1 MTTQTVGAFL
11 KVKLSNLAVWII
23 ESLGKENI
31 NMDLEQFVNRRSEVE
46 ITFFADILSSNS
58 AKVVHRDWAGLV
70 GILSTDATIPSDV
83 SATFIDLLQLVRSR
97 PELHDNSTS
106 MTSARDPLDLAGL
119 DPGII
124 SKTIDDKKGGK
135 SKVPT
140 ELEVKKEERLASKE
154 SRMAKGLSNP
164 IPPAGKGGQMA
175 PEAGPP
181 PEVYDKSYLLDRLG
195 AYRERFP
202 HLKKRNNVTA
212 KSG

>member
-70 GILSTDATIPSDV
+70 GILSTDETIPSDV

-97 PELHDNSTS
+97 PELHDKFWRYMELFRDVVNNS
-106 MTSARDPLDLAGL
+106 D
-119 DPGII
+119 
-124 SKTIDDKKGGK
+124 TI
-135 SKVPT
+135 
-140 ELEVKKEERLASKE
+140 
-154 SRMAKGLSNP
+154 
-164 IPPAGKGGQMA
+164 
-175 PEAGPP
+175 
-181 PEVYDKSYLLDRLG
+181 
-195 AYRERFP
+195 
-202 HLKKRNNVTA
+202 VT
-212 KSG
+212 

>member
-70 GILSTDATIPSDV
+70 GILSTDETIPSDV

-97 PELHDNSTS
+97 PELHDKFWRYMELFRDVVNNSDTIV
-106 MTSARDPLDLAGL
+106 A
-119 DPGII
+119 PG
-124 SKTIDDKKGGK
+124 
-135 SKVPT
+135 
-140 ELEVKKEERLASKE
+140 
-154 SRMAKGLSNP
+154 
-164 IPPAGKGGQMA
+164 
-175 PEAGPP
+175 
-181 PEVYDKSYLLDRLG
+181 
-195 AYRERFP
+195 
-202 HLKKRNNVTA
+202 
-212 KSG
+212 

>member
-11 KVKLSNLAVWII
+11 KAKLSNLAVWVI

-97 PELHDNSTS
+97 PELHDKFWRYMELFRDVVNNS
-106 MTSARDPLDLAGL
+106 D
-119 DPGII
+119 
-124 SKTIDDKKGGK
+124 TIVAQG
-135 SKVPT
+135 
-140 ELEVKKEERLASKE
+140 
-154 SRMAKGLSNP
+154 
-164 IPPAGKGGQMA
+164 
-175 PEAGPP
+175 
-181 PEVYDKSYLLDRLG
+181 
-195 AYRERFP
+195 
-202 HLKKRNNVTA
+202 
-212 KSG
+212 

>member
-1 MTTQTVGAFL
+1 MTQTVGAFL

-97 PELHDNSTS
+97 PELHDKFWRYMELFRDVVNNSDTIV
-106 MTSARDPLDLAGL
+106 A
-119 DPGII
+119 PG
-124 SKTIDDKKGGK
+124 
-135 SKVPT
+135 
-140 ELEVKKEERLASKE
+140 
-154 SRMAKGLSNP
+154 
-164 IPPAGKGGQMA
+164 
-175 PEAGPP
+175 
-181 PEVYDKSYLLDRLG
+181 
-195 AYRERFP
+195 
-202 HLKKRNNVTA
+202 
-212 KSG
+212 

>member
-1 MTTQTVGAFL
+1 
-11 KVKLSNLAVWII
+11 
-23 ESLGKENI
+23 
-31 NMDLEQFVNRRSEVE
+31 
-46 ITFFADILSSNS
+46 
-58 AKVVHRDWAGLV
+58 
-70 GILSTDATIPSDV
+70 
-83 SATFIDLLQLVRSR
+83 
-97 PELHDNSTS
+97 

-119 DPGII
+119 DPGNI

-212 KSG
+212 KSGVEDILDELHTTVKFNWDQSKTAAWAALCCTALWSASSRSLVTCGTQWVCGSLASVRSPRTT

>member
-97 PELHDNSTS
+97 PELHDKFWRYMELFRDVVNNS
-106 MTSARDPLDLAGL
+106 D
-119 DPGII
+119 
-124 SKTIDDKKGGK
+124 TI
-135 SKVPT
+135 V
-140 ELEVKKEERLASKE
+140 A
-154 SRMAKGLSNP
+154 
-164 IPPAGKGGQMA
+164 PA
-175 PEAGPP
+175 
-181 PEVYDKSYLLDRLG
+181 
-195 AYRERFP
+195 
-202 HLKKRNNVTA
+202 
-212 KSG
+212 

>member
-97 PELHDNSTS
+97 PELHDKFWRYMELFRDVVNNS
-106 MTSARDPLDLAGL
+106 D
-119 DPGII
+119 
-124 SKTIDDKKGGK
+124 TIVAQG
-135 SKVPT
+135 
-140 ELEVKKEERLASKE
+140 
-154 SRMAKGLSNP
+154 
-164 IPPAGKGGQMA
+164 
-175 PEAGPP
+175 
-181 PEVYDKSYLLDRLG
+181 
-195 AYRERFP
+195 
-202 HLKKRNNVTA
+202 
-212 KSG
+212 

>member
-97 PELHDNSTS
+97 PELHDKFWRYMELFRDVVNNSDTIV
-106 MTSARDPLDLAGL
+106 A
-119 DPGII
+119 PG
-124 SKTIDDKKGGK
+124 
-135 SKVPT
+135 
-140 ELEVKKEERLASKE
+140 
-154 SRMAKGLSNP
+154 
-164 IPPAGKGGQMA
+164 
-175 PEAGPP
+175 
-181 PEVYDKSYLLDRLG
+181 
-195 AYRERFP
+195 
-202 HLKKRNNVTA
+202 
-212 KSG
+212 

>member
-97 PELHDNSTS
+97 PELHDKFWRYMELFRDVVNNS
-106 MTSARDPLDLAGL
+106 D
-119 DPGII
+119 
-124 SKTIDDKKGGK
+124 TI
-135 SKVPT
+135 
-140 ELEVKKEERLASKE
+140 
-154 SRMAKGLSNP
+154 
-164 IPPAGKGGQMA
+164 
-175 PEAGPP
+175 
-181 PEVYDKSYLLDRLG
+181 
-195 AYRERFP
+195 
-202 HLKKRNNVTA
+202 VT
-212 KSG
+212 